1 MEIILLETEYKSM
14 MPRAKHNKECS
25 KYQKKI
31 KALHTKFSRL
41 ESQYKAIADEPINEN
56 DDPIEELPML
66 LDYIINNAKRIIL
79 SLVEE
84 QGGEIN
90 DIYFVVICNHDDNN
104 DYSECMLTGINS
116 EGKLTIENKKATHL
130 DKLTTDSLYKLV
142 DDLSDHCKK

>member
-31 KALHTKFSRL
+31 KALQTKISKL
-41 ESQYKAIADEPINEN
+41 ESQYKAIAEEPINES
-56 DDPIEELPML
+56 DDPIEELPIL
-66 LDYIINNAKRIIL
+66 LDYVINNAKRIIL

-84 QGGEIN
+84 QDGEIN
-90 DIYFVVICNHDDNN
+90 DIYFEVIYNHDDNK
-104 DYSECMLTGINS
+104 DYTECMLTGINS
-116 EGKLTIENKKATHL
+116 EGKLTIENKKATYL
-130 DKLTTDSLYKLV
+130 DKLTPDSLYKLV